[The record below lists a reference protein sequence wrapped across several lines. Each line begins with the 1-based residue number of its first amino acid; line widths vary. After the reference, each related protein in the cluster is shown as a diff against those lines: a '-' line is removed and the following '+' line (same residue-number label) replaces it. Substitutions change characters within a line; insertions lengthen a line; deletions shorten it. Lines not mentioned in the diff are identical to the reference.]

1 MSNWERKEES
11 LNQGNEKK
19 KKNVEKK
26 GQSREVFIKEVK
38 L

>member
-19 KKNVEKK
+19 EKGREK
-26 GQSREVFIKEVK
+26 GAEQRTV
-38 L
+38 